1 MIPPFGQ
8 PEIFPERRART
19 LDCHLIAKK
28 KNQHEE
34 KRKKEI
40 EFNVYI
46 YYRNWLVTSLNDNRC
61 KQRKKQTKRQK
72 NNINNEREFFLV
84 EEETKRCVISIVHC
98 V

>member
-1 MIPPFGQ
+1 M
-8 PEIFPERRART
+8 
-19 LDCHLIAKK
+19 KK
-28 KNQHEE
+28 KE
-34 KRKKEI
+34 KKKLNSVYI
-40 EFNVYI
+40 YI